1 MTYFSL
7 DKVSTL
13 MIQTRIIKHR
23 TNLLIQPRTYS
34 VSYSINILSLEN
46 HQAIMTNKEGIS
58 WKLRASIGELVLAH
72 GPATLSPAGYY
83 QNRTCQASLRGY
95 CVVIYKLLVQSQG
108 MENEVTF
115 RCCSVESICGCI
127 MALSCCNRMPQI
139 FLPLS
144 G

>member
-1 MTYFSL
+1 
-7 DKVSTL
+7 
-13 MIQTRIIKHR
+13 MIQTRIIKYR
-23 TNLLIQPRTYS
+23 TNLLTQPRTYS

-95 CVVIYKLLVQSQG
+95 CVVIYKLLV
-108 MENEVTF
+108 
-115 RCCSVESICGCI
+115 
-127 MALSCCNRMPQI
+127 
-139 FLPLS
+139 
-144 G
+144 